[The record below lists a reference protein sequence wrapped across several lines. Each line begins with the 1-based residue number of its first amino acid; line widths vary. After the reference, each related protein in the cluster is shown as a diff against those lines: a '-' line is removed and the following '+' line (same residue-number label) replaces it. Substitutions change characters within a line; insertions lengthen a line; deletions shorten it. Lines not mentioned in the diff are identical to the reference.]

1 MTEIPEHSGEPT
13 VLRELERLHA
23 VGVRIPQHEGEEAF
37 CDGKLRKRTPADTDH
52 PYIHEG
58 VYGFTSSVLPG
69 ARLRF
74 HIERDQA
81 TDRADGNRPPPYWDT
96 SPVETIELL
105 SDGSYRITTES
116 DGLHAVYILTG
127 THSHN
132 REVIDDLDAVAR
144 GKQRTLRNLWG
155 LLGRG
160 GNT

>member
-1 MTEIPEHSGEPT
+1 MTEIPEHPEVPT
-13 VLRELERLHA
+13 VLRELERLHC
-23 VGVRIPQHEGEEAF
+23 VGVRIPKNKEDEAF
-37 CDGKLRKRTPADTDH
+37 CDGKLRKRSPADEKH
-52 PYIHEG
+52 PSIHEG

-81 TDRADGNRPPPYWDT
+81 TDRADGDRPPPYWDT
-96 SPVETIELL
+96 SPVEKIELL

-116 DGLHAVYILTG
+116 EGLHAVYILTG

-155 LLGRG
+155 LLGRS
-160 GNT
+160 GNA